1 MYQHAGGE
9 VTSRVHGNEYIVTGG
24 IGPDDLVNTKT
35 YLYSLKN
42 KIWREGPDFPYNKDI
57 AFDRV
62 RFPVGNIYLPLYCE
76 DSKAGFLIT

>member
-1 MYQHAGGE
+1 MTASLPTGMYQHAGGE

-62 RFPVGNIYLPLYCE
+62 RFPVEN
-76 DSKAGFLIT
+76 